1 SDEARQ
7 ITSRLIALFSSVV
20 DIDLTHDTA
29 LYEGLLIHI
38 KPLLNRLNY
47 RIYIRN
53 PLLEDIKGELTEVWP
68 LTLRVVNQVFAAW
81 GENAVSEDE

>member
-1 SDEARQ
+1 
-7 ITSRLIALFSSVV
+7 V

-81 GENAVSEDE
+81 GENAVSEDEVGYLT